1 MKYDSQTRQLSTRAL
16 THRLLVALIMM
27 SLASSWIVSAHAAND
42 ASTVLITGS
51 SKGHGL
57 AFVNDYAEQGWTV
70 IATCRNPS
78 EAERLQALAAKY
90 ENIIVEKLDV
100 TDFDEVDTLVEK
112 YHDKPIDVLNLN
124 GAINTFRF
132 GPNKFGDMDY
142 KWFNE
147 IMNVNVIGQLYV
159 AEAFLEQVARSEQK
173 KIAVMSAVG
182 GSIGRVRS
190 PIAPSYRA
198 SKAGLNMLM
207 RTFGE
212 AVKPRGIA
220 VLIIAPGTVDTENY
234 LNAEDPESIPANYQR
249 IIAAGGL
256 APRSAIG
263 SMIEL
268 IGRLTIDDIGVFHK
282 WDSTVLPW

>member
-1 MKYDSQTRQLSTRAL
+1 MKYDSPS
-16 THRLLVALIMM
+16 HRFASGKLVHRFLITVAML
-27 SLASSWIVSAHAAND
+27 SLANSWLVPANAAVGP
-42 ASTVLITGS
+42 STVLITGS

-57 AFVNDYAEQGWTV
+57 AFAHDYAERGWTV

-78 EAERLQALAAKY
+78 EAESLQALAAKY
-90 ENIIVEKLDV
+90 KSIIVEKLDV
-100 TDFDEVDTLVEK
+100 TDFDEVDALAEK
-112 YHDKPIDVLNLN
+112 YRDTPIDVLNLN

-142 KWFNE
+142 QWFDE
-147 IMNVNVIGQLYV
+147 IMRVNVIGQLYV
-159 AEAFLEQVARSEQK
+159 AEAFLEHVARSEQK

-190 PIAPSYRA
+190 SIAPSYRA

-207 RTFGE
+207 RTYGE
-212 AVKPRGIA
+212 AVKPRSVS

-234 LNAEDPESIPANYQR
+234 LDSEDPETIPPNYQR

-263 SMIEL
+263 SMIDL
-268 IGRLTIDDIGVFHK
+268 IGRLTVDDIGAFHK
-282 WDSTVLPW
+282 WDGTVLPW

>member
-1 MKYDSQTRQLSTRAL
+1 MKYDSQTHQFSTRAL
-16 THRLLVALIMM
+16 THRLLVALI
-27 SLASSWIVSAHAAND
+27 LICVASSWIVSAQAAND
-42 ASTVLITGS
+42 VSTVLITGS

-57 AFVNDYAEQGWTV
+57 AFVNDYAERGWTV

-78 EAERLQALAAKY
+78 TAERLQTLVAKY
-90 ENIIVEKLDV
+90 QNIIVEKLDV
-100 TDFDEVDTLVEK
+100 TDFDEVDTLAEK

-268 IGRLTIDDIGVFHK
+268 IGHLTIDDIGVFHK